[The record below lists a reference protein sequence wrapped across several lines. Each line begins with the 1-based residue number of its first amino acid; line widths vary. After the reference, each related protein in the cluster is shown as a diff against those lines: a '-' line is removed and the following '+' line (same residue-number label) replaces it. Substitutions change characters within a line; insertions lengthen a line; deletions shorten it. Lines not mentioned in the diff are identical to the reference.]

1 MPFARNQSATKLVVS
16 AVTVV
21 LLSIAPYAVSL
32 AGATSQAHQVATDLS
47 TDPIAAL
54 DESAAGNILGV
65 GGFKATLWFENT
77 GNDMHVDR

>member
-32 AGATSQAHQVATDLS
+32 AGATAKHTKLHR
-47 TDPIAAL
+47 
-54 DESAAGNILGV
+54 
-65 GGFKATLWFENT
+65 F
-77 GNDMHVDR
+77 VDRPNCGPR